1 MSVTSNGHATGSTS
15 SDGISTPAN
24 TSAANSVPTSAPTSA
39 PTSDNAGAIER
50 MRLAALDDLHLL
62 DTPPEERFD
71 RITRLAREIFNVPVA
86 EINLISDFQQFTKS
100 PQPAGVTVHANREDS
115 FCEVTIQG
123 PDILVV
129 PDATKDSRFS
139 YRAPTTGARHIRFY
153 AGRPLSLGDEL
164 RVGTLCLVDTKPR
177 EMDAVQQQL
186 LNEMGLWVERELR
199 DSAQPDGPEGSAAAA
214 ASPGAEATI
223 TGLVA
228 EPDDDRLAFE
238 VAGASLPLR
247 KVGTDFFSS
256 TTLDGNIEFMVAD
269 VMGKGVAAAATAAS
283 IRDAFE
289 QQDDQDIAARMQE
302 VNSRLSYVLRESGT
316 FATLVLAR
324 LEESTGVLDYVDAGH
339 GLTLIVRQDN
349 GVERLETSG
358 FPLGLI
364 PTGTWTIRST
374 LLQPGDILVSFTDG
388 VLNLFDGTLASLDK
402 VVELVRASS
411 GPQDVIKRVVD
422 LNRRGASRD
431 DLTIVAVACTTA
443 AAAAPSVAAASA
455 ASAATGVSAASAVR
469 KGRAAR

>member
-1 MSVTSNGHATGSTS
+1 MSVTSNGHAIENTTS
-15 SDGISTPAN
+15 AVLAANANANAN
-24 TSAANSVPTSAPTSA
+24 TSANANAEA
-39 PTSDNAGAIER
+39 NAGVIER
-50 MRLAALDDLHLL
+50 MRLAALDDLHLF

-123 PDILVV
+123 PDLLVV

-164 RVGTLCLVDTKPR
+164 RVGTLCLVDTEPR

-199 DSAQPDGPEGSAAAA
+199 DSAQPEGPDGSAAAA
-214 ASPGAEATI
+214 ASGKTEPTI
-223 TGLVA
+223 AGLVA
-228 EPDDDRLAFE
+228 EPDNDRLAFE

-256 TTLDGNIEFMVAD
+256 TTSDGNIEFMVAD

-289 QQDDQDIAARMQE
+289 QQDDGDIAARMQE

-324 LEESTGVLDYVDAGH
+324 LDESTGVLDYVDAGH
-339 GLTLIVRQDN
+339 GLTLIVRQDL

-374 LLQPGDILVSFTDG
+374 ILQPGDILVSFTDG

-402 VVELVRASS
+402 IVDLVRASS

-443 AAAAPSVAAASA
+443 AAAAKAAPVAAAS
-455 ASAATGVSAASAVR
+455 VAVR